1 MAKCLSQ
8 SPAKNR
14 QHMFITFLKSTTL
27 ATCLIAALAVVCPAQ
42 ARQNVDVTS
51 TDTAPV
57 KNPRQLMLAWPS
69 RTSADAPLRVAQST
83 ELERQKELLELQ
95 RQWIQRERRRL
106 EQQRANQRA
115 REQSLQQREL
125 QQRQG
130 RAAQNRQN
138 YQRQQYRSQQYRRV
152 RNRPQQY
159 RRQQFQN
166 QGFVRQ

>member
-1 MAKCLSQ
+1 
-8 SPAKNR
+8 
-14 QHMFITFLKSTTL
+14 MFITFLKSTTL
-27 ATCLIAALAVVCPAQ
+27 ATCLIATLAIVFPAE
-42 ARQNVDVTS
+42 ARQQTDATS
-51 TDTAPV
+51 MDKTHAETL
-57 KNPRQLMLAWPS
+57 RQILPIWPKRS
-69 RTSADAPLRVAQST
+69 QSETPLRFAQSE
-83 ELERQKELLELQ
+83 ELKRQKELLELQ
-95 RQWIQRERRRL
+95 RQWIQQERRRL

-125 QQRQG
+125 QQRQRQG
-130 RAAQNRQN
+130 RAAQNRQS